1 MQHKISD
8 LIKKVIVMYERAMNL
23 RRLKYD
29 IPKISRQKDEEAMIN
44 FLVDDIQALAREIAN
59 DTGKYE
65 KEGGN
70 EDDSKDG

>member
-8 LIKKVIVMYERAMNL
+8 LINKVSVMYEKAMNL

-29 IPKISRQKDEEAMIN
+29 IPKVSRRKDDEAMID
-44 FLVDDIQALAREIAN
+44 FLVSDIQALAGDIAN
-59 DTGKYE
+59 DQGKYE